1 METVRDFIFLSSQ
14 IMTDGDCNHEIKT
27 LSPWKKSYDKPRH
40 LIRKQRH
47 HFSNKGPYSQ
57 IYGFSS
63 SHIPMWELD
72 HKEGWAPKNW
82 CFQTAALEKA
92 PESRLDSKE
101 IKPVYLK
108 GNQPWILTERTDA
121 EVKLQYFGH
130 LMQRADS
137 LEKTLIL
144 GKTEGKRRR
153 EWQRMKWLDGITD
166 SMDTN
171 LGKHQEMMRDKEAW
185 RASVHEITEL
195 DMTWLLNDNNNHL

>member
-1 METVRDFIFLSSQ
+1 MTADVKLETIASCQ
-14 IMTDGDCNHEIKT
+14 E
-27 LSPWKKSYDKPRH
+27 SYDKPRQWVK
-40 LIRKQRH
+40 KQRH
-47 HFSNKGPYSQ
+47 HFASKGAYSQ
-57 IYGFSS
+57 GYSLSG
-63 SHIPMWELD
+63 SHVWTWELD
-72 HKEGWAPKNW
+72 HKR
-82 CFQTAALEKA
+82 KA
-92 PESRLDSKE
+92 EELMLLNCDVGDDSWESLDCKE
-101 IKPVYLK
+101 IKPVNLK

-185 RASVHEITEL
+185 RAAVHGVVKSWI
-195 DMTWLLNDNNNHL
+195 WLGDWTST